1 MHSSDS
7 ISKLSPGELAN
18 VAFSCYHEK
27 GNEYELAH
35 NNVTT
40 YRYVTCGEHVDPA
53 LCDAVTQIFGFPT
66 EMETEESLEAY
77 TRGVVN

>member
-7 ISKLSPGELAN
+7 ISKLSPGY
-18 VAFSCYHEK
+18 SM
-27 GNEYELAH
+27 YELAH

-66 EMETEESLEAY
+66 EIETEESLEAPHLAMW
-77 TRGVVN
+77 